1 LRRAESELIPML
13 QLYPDDNFAF
23 ARRND
28 VGQLDEL
35 TTFSDEKYA
44 VTLRD
49 STTWAIFTGFSK
61 VLELVP
67 EDLRSAA

>member
-1 LRRAESELIPML
+1 MIPML
-13 QLYPDDNFAF
+13 QLYPDGNFAY

-28 VGQLDEL
+28 VGRLDEL
-35 TTFSDEKYA
+35 TTLSDEKYA

-49 STTWAIFTGFSK
+49 STTWAIFTGVSK
-61 VLELVP
+61 VLDLVP

>member
-1 LRRAESELIPML
+1 MIPML

-49 STTWAIFTGFSK
+49 STTGRYLLVFQKYLNLSLRTFALQFS
-61 VLELVP
+61 
-67 EDLRSAA
+67 